1 MPNLKMYNFI
11 SLFLISF
18 KFLPDITR
26 YYFYLQGRCECY
38 FENSKKCSFED
49 LGPIKN
55 PEF

>member
-55 PEF
+55 PKF